1 MTIMVRTCS
10 SYRDRKGAWLVLGMT
25 EEEVMTDIARKELR
39 SYKQLPQI
47 WYQIQTKFRDE
58 PRPRAGLLRVRQFIM
73 KDKLF
78 LRSGTTPAWMSA
90 TRSTMRPIARS
101 SAAAALTCRGAGR
114 FRRYGRFAIARV
126 YGVRRSRRRPDR
138 QLFGVQLCSQH
149 G

>member
-1 MTIMVRTCS
+1 MGQNLFKLQ
-10 SYRDRKGAWLVLGMT
+10 DRKGAWLVLGMT

-73 KDKLF
+73 KDSYSFDLDDAGLDVSYKKHDAAYRAILS
-78 LRSGTTPAWMSA
+78 RSGLNFVAVQ
-90 TRSTMRPIARS
+90 PIP
-101 SAAAALTCRGAGR
+101 
-114 FRRYGRFAIARV
+114 RYGRFAIARV